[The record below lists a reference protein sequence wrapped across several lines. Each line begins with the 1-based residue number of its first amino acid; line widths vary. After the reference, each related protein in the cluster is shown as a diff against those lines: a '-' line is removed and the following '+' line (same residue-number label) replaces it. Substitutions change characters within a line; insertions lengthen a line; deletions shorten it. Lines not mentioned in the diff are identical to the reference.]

1 MIVVL
6 VIGARDARCVLC
18 VSMRVYR
25 PSRQGGRP
33 GGGAAGV
40 SGACQNGVTVGTL
53 RVDLGM
59 DGMADLVCR
68 GAEASSGGDL

>member
-40 SGACQNGVTVGTL
+40 SGACRNGVTVGAL
-53 RVDLGM
+53 RVD
-59 DGMADLVCR
+59 
-68 GAEASSGGDL
+68 